1 MRTYTFRRRSVSAA
15 NACAVFA
22 ICGILTFGSGIPSDR
37 PLRVNPAATPVFESK
52 MLEVGEELE
61 YKVSYSFFTIG
72 TIRIQVIGKELR
84 NGRAVY
90 RSRALIDSNPGLSWL
105 VDLHIQF
112 YSEMD
117 PGIYSR
123 FWVEDD
129 SSKKEINFK
138 RFRFDYDNRKAY
150 LEAGKKLPS
159 SDRRVDSRDTVNITD
174 YCQDGLSLFFYAR
187 EHVHEHTQ
195 ARVPTLIDNKQVYT
209 YINFMN
215 RHESAEIDAVDHPVD
230 VVAFDGKADYVGIFG
245 LTGGFRGWFS
255 NDEAQIPILARMN
268 VILGSIKIQLA
279 KWNRSGGWQ
288 PPRYVE
294 GAGR

>member
-1 MRTYTFRRRSVSAA
+1 MTSYARCRWNLPASKFLSVVAL
-15 NACAVFA
+15 
-22 ICGILTFGSGIPSDR
+22 CGILTLGSGVPSDPSHR
-37 PLRVNPAATPVFESK
+37 DVPARVPVFESK

-61 YKVSYSFFTIG
+61 YKVSYSYFTIG
-72 TIRIQVIGKELR
+72 TIRTQVISKDER
-84 NGRAVY
+84 NGRTVY
-90 RSRALIDSNPGLSWL
+90 RTRALIDSNPGLSWL

-117 PGIYSR
+117 PGVYSH
-123 FWVEDD
+123 FWIEDD

-138 RFRFDYDNRKAY
+138 RFKFDYDNSKAY
-150 LEAGKKLPS
+150 LEVGKRLSAGE
-159 SDRRVDSRDTVNITD
+159 RRVDARDTVAITD

-187 EHVHEHTQ
+187 EHVHEQRQ
-195 ARVPTLIDNKQVYT
+195 ARVPTLIDNKQVTT

-268 VILGSIKIQLA
+268 VILGSVKIQLS
-279 KWNRSGGWQ
+279 KWNRSGNWQ
-288 PPRYVE
+288 PPVYVE
-294 GAGR
+294 GSSR